1 MSEIV
6 WSQEQMQA
14 IKEKGHILVSAAA
27 GSGKTAILIERL
39 INIVLKDNID
49 IDKLIVLTF
58 TNAAA
63 SEMKQRFQ
71 KALQKEIEKNPHSKH
86 LKKQL
91 KLLPNA
97 HISTIHSFCYSLIRE
112 NFYNLNISPKI
123 QITSEEEIS
132 ALRKKVLLK
141 ILEEEYEKKSDKYIY
156 LVNKYISKDGDEALV
171 LAIEEVLKNLESLPF
186 KEEWIDN
193 IISEISNILGN
204 NNLDNYKDNDENEN
218 EDNEENNND
227 NFKLKNKEAT
237 YRFLKDKRGQILL
250 KKIYENLEYLVKV
263 SENLINDISTWSI
276 NLDIKEK
283 ETIQKILDT
292 IVNDKIHYTEL
303 LKYIDL
309 FELENTENTES
320 TADTK
325 CIEDIEKLYVTYNE
339 LKDMV
344 LEYKFSKWPSIT
356 SKNTLKLEADRLK
369 EIRTNLKDNVYKE
382 VKEVFE
388 ISFSNIYAELK
399 EILLTHEAFKDI
411 ILKYYD
417 MYSKEKLKKN
427 FLDYNDLED
436 YAIKLLYVKTED
448 GYKFSKIA
456 QEIQKTYYE
465 VQIDEYQDINLKQE
479 YILNAITNNKLFQ
492 VGDPKQSIYGFRNS
506 RPDLFVDKEN
516 TYEIQKI
523 DNQDKLTEVLNDN
536 EKESNKK
543 LIRLSKN
550 FRSYNHILEFSNNI
564 FKNIMQKD
572 TSIVEYT
579 KEQYLNPT
587 RFLSENPKTID
598 SLKTEILLINKNE
611 EISQYFKK
619 DIQKLQKEKFEN
631 ENTGTLYNLWDED
644 TNEFLENI
652 SKLKNQEK
660 QAHVIAKRILDLV
673 NDNDIAE
680 VHQKKLEFKDIAIL
694 LRGVASSAPLIE
706 NVLKQYNIPVIT
718 NLDKNIYEIP
728 EVELILS
735 YLKILDNP
743 LQDLDMVAVLRSYFV
758 DIDLNELIKLKLVA
772 KKETIYECILEYI
785 QIFEKIQN
793 TPEIFTEEELKEK
806 FKLISTQNNIL
817 LNKLKQFMNNFKY
830 YTKYI
835 KKLEM
840 HKLLYDM
847 IMKSGYYEYIRL
859 KKEAIKE
866 DDRIL
871 LYLDKVLE
879 KTHELEKN
887 TNEQLTLSRYISYID
902 EMKNLDDKVKPKVQL
917 DIPDENA
924 VKIMTI
930 HKSKGLQ
937 FPVVILL
944 EAEKTSKPPEITDI
958 VYSEKLGL
966 GFDIFENM
974 YNIKYPSI
982 LKKVIQYEKQKE
994 EMQEE
999 SRLLYVALTRAIEKL
1014 IIVGQVQGT
1023 VDEVLEKVKVLN
1035 TLNIQNEEFLP
1046 VYLKKQNSY
1055 LKQILISYI
1064 KERASLKD
1072 ITMIEGVNP
1081 IELIL
1086 SSYVQNR
1093 KSKTNNFIDSL
1104 NLEFLEKIKNF
1115 MNKIIGKTETTVDK
1129 VEKLDIQKL
1138 DIQKSDI
1145 QIPEKDKQLILDK
1158 LSLIKDDNLNN
1169 MNILE
1174 NSTFTNIK
1182 LSVSEI
1188 TSRVNKNVEQTTE
1201 NTEVKIIVD
1210 KPKFM
1215 QEESKNIVGKE
1226 RGTIIHSIFEM
1237 LGYIS
1242 PNKSEEE
1249 IYMYIDELLK
1259 NILEKEIYT
1268 KAELE
1273 VVDKAAIYEYIK
1285 SEYYN
1290 FMYKIYCNDIK
1301 GKIYKEKAFYL
1312 EIDKKFKQ
1320 DFNKEVIEGQVL
1332 QGVIDSFI
1340 VLEDEKKILLLDYK
1354 TDNLKYEQQFID
1366 KYHEQ
1371 LNIYMYAL
1379 KKAYSEY
1386 TIIPMIYTSKFK
1398 KILILRKG

>member
-71 KALQKEIEKNPHSKH
+71 QALQKEIEKNPHSKH

-112 NFYNLNISPKI
+112 NFYNLKISPKI

-141 ILEEEYEKKSDKYIY
+141 ILEEEYEKKSDKYMY
-156 LVNKYISKDGDEALV
+156 LVNKYVSKDGDEALV
-171 LAIEEVLKNLESLPF
+171 IAIEEVLRNLESLPF

-193 IISEISNILGN
+193 IISEISNIIGE
-204 NNLDNYKDNDENEN
+204 NNLNL
-218 EDNEENNND
+218 NND
-227 NFKLKNKEAT
+227 KYDLEKCNKQAI
-237 YRFLKDKRGQILL
+237 YRFLKDKRGQMLL
-250 KKIYENLEYLVKV
+250 KKVIKNLEYLVQV

-283 ETIQKILDT
+283 ETVQKILDT

-303 LKYIDL
+303 LKNLDMSK
-309 FELENTENTES
+309 TENEENQKNT
-320 TADTK
+320 DN
-325 CIEDIEKLYVTYNE
+325 IEDIENLYKIYIK

-344 LEYKFSKWPSIT
+344 LDYKFTKWPSIT
-356 SKNTLKLEADRLK
+356 SKNTLKLEADKLK
-369 EIRTNLKDNVYKE
+369 EIRTSLKDDVYKE
-382 VKEVFE
+382 IKEVFE
-388 ISFSNIYAELK
+388 ISFSNIYLELK
-399 EILLTHEAFKDI
+399 DILLTHEAFKDI
-411 ILKYYD
+411 IFKYYD

-448 GYKFSKIA
+448 GYVFSKIA
-456 QEIQKTYYE
+456 KEIQKTYYE

-479 YILNAITNNKLFQ
+479 YILKAITNKKLFQ

-506 RPDLFVDKEN
+506 RPDLFVEKEN
-516 TYEIQKI
+516 TYEIQNTDVTTET
-523 DNQDKLTEVLNDN
+523 DNTIETV
-536 EKESNKK
+536 EIPKK

-564 FKNIMQKD
+564 FKNIMQKE

-587 RFLSENPKTID
+587 RFVSSIIDTENNRDSEKISNA
-598 SLKTEILLINKNE
+598 LRTEILLINKNE
-611 EISQYFKK
+611 EIDQYIKE
-619 DIQKLQKEKFEN
+619 DVQKLQKEKFKT
-631 ENTGTLYNLWDED
+631 ENTGTMYNLWDED
-644 TNEFLENI
+644 TNDFLENI

-660 QAHVIAKRILDLV
+660 QAHIIAKRILELI
-673 NDNDIAE
+673 NDENIE
-680 VHQKKLEFKDIAIL
+680 KVHKKKIEFKDIAIL
-694 LRGVASSAPLIE
+694 LRGVTSSAPLIE
-706 NVLKQYNIPVIT
+706 NVLKQYNIPVVTDIGQ
-718 NLDKNIYEIP
+718 NIYEIP

-743 LQDLDMVAVLRSYFV
+743 LQDLDMAAVLRSYFV
-758 DIDLNELIKLKLVA
+758 NVELNELIQLKLIT

-793 TPEIFTEEELKEK
+793 TPEVFTEKELKEK
-806 FKLISTQNNIL
+806 FNLISIENTVL
-817 LNKLKQFMNNFKY
+817 FSKLKQFIEDFKY

-835 KKLEM
+835 KSLEI

-847 IMKSGYYEYIRL
+847 IMKSGYYEYIHL
-859 KKEAIKE
+859 KKEHSGE
-866 DDRIL
+866 DDKIL
-871 LYLDKVLE
+871 IYLDKVLE

-887 TNEQLTLSRYISYID
+887 TNEQLTLSRYISYIN
-902 EMKNLDDKVKPKVQL
+902 EMKKLDDKVKPKVQL
-917 DIPDENA
+917 DTLDENA

-958 VYSEKLGL
+958 VYSEELGL

-982 LKKVIQYEKQKE
+982 LKKVIQYEKQIE

-1023 VDEVLEKVKVLN
+1023 VEEVLNKVKSLN
-1035 TLNIQNEEFLP
+1035 NLNIQNEEFLP

-1055 LKQILISYI
+1055 LKQILITYI
-1064 KERASLKD
+1064 KEIANLKD
-1072 ITMIEGVNP
+1072 ITMIEEVNP
-1081 IELIL
+1081 IALIL
-1086 SSYVQNR
+1086 SSYIQSEKAK
-1093 KSKTNNFIDSL
+1093 KSSLIDSL
-1104 NLEFLEKIKNF
+1104 NIGFIKKVIDKILGKKENIDVISNTERNEYTKDKEDKENETLKILEKDRN
-1115 MNKIIGKTETTVDK
+1115 
-1129 VEKLDIQKL
+1129 
-1138 DIQKSDI
+1138 
-1145 QIPEKDKQLILDK
+1145 LILDK
-1158 LSLIKDDNLNN
+1158 LSLIENN
-1169 MNILE
+1169 SINNGVNMIKNDE
-1174 NSTFTNIK
+1174 FKNIK

-1188 TSRVNKNVEQTTE
+1188 TSRVHKNTEQTTE
-1201 NTEVKIIVD
+1201 NNDVKTNDVKIIID

-1215 QEESKNIVGKE
+1215 QEESKNILGKE

-1242 PNKSEEE
+1242 PNKSQEE
-1249 IYMYIDELLK
+1249 IYMYIDNFLK
-1259 NILEKEIYT
+1259 EILEKEIYT
-1268 KAELE
+1268 EEELK
-1273 VVDKAAIYEYIK
+1273 VVDKTAIYEYIK
-1285 SEYYN
+1285 TKYYEY
-1290 FMYKIYCNDIK
+1290 MYKIYCNDIK
-1301 GKIYKEKAFYL
+1301 GTIYKEKAFYL
-1312 EIDKKFKQ
+1312 ELDEEFGKKF
-1320 DFNKEVIEGQVL
+1320 NKKIVKGQVL

-1354 TDNLKYEQQFID
+1354 TDNLRYEEQFID
-1366 KYHEQ
+1366 KYYEQ
-1371 LNIYMYAL
+1371 LEIYMYAL
-1379 KKAYSEY
+1379 KKAYPEY
-1386 TIIPMIYTSKFK
+1386 IIIPMIYTSKFK
-1398 KILILRKG
+1398 KILILGDE